1 LLGATVVQIHTLIS
15 LILAILI
22 CGLAMWRGDQAA
34 RWLGATDL
42 ASWLA
47 SLLVHRR
54 DLYNAEYGILAID
67 IATLTIFVWVSIR
80 TRRLWTIIASAFVAI
95 LVASHIATMIDLRV
109 TINTL
114 RVSMAVWSYGV
125 LACIAFGTW
134 TAERQRGH
142 ALS

>member
-1 LLGATVVQIHTLIS
+1 MQIHTLIS
-15 LILAILI
+15 LILAVLI

-34 RWLGATDL
+34 RWIGAADL
-42 ASWLA
+42 ASWLG

-54 DLYNAEYGILAID
+54 DSYNAEYGILLID
-67 IATLTIFVWVSIR
+67 IATLAVFVWISMR
-80 TRRLWTIIASAFVAI
+80 TRRVWTIVASAFVAI

-114 RVSMAVWSYGV
+114 RVSMAVWSYGI

-134 TAERQRGH
+134 TAQRRRDH

>member
-1 LLGATVVQIHTLIS
+1 MQIHTLIS

-22 CGLAMWRGDQAA
+22 CGLAMWRGDQPA
-34 RWLGATDL
+34 RWIGAADL
-42 ASWLA
+42 ASWLG

-54 DLYNAEYGILAID
+54 DAFTAEYGILVID
-67 IATLTIFVWVSIR
+67 IVTLAVFIWISIR
-80 TRRLWTIIASAFVAI
+80 TRRLWTIIASAFVTI
-95 LVASHIATMIDLRV
+95 IVASHIATMIDLRV

-114 RVSMAVWSYGV
+114 RVGMAVWSYGV

-142 ALS
+142 APS

>member
-1 LLGATVVQIHTLIS
+1 MQIHTLIS
-15 LILAILI
+15 LILAALI
-22 CGLAMWRGDQAA
+22 CGLAMWRGDQPA
-34 RWLGATDL
+34 RWIGAADL
-42 ASWLA
+42 ASWLG

-54 DLYNAEYGILAID
+54 DAFNAEYGILVID
-67 IATLTIFVWVSIR
+67 IATLVVFVWISMR
-80 TRRLWTIIASAFVAI
+80 TRRLWTIVASACVAI

-109 TINTL
+109 TLNTL
-114 RVSMAVWSYGV
+114 RVSMAVWSYVV